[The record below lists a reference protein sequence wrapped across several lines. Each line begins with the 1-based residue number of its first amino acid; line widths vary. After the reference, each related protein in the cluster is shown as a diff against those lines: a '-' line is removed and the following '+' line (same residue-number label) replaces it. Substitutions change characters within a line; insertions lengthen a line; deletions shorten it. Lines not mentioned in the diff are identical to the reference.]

1 MDFLRPTVEI
11 LCLGSSDT
19 EREVR
24 AVLEDAESP
33 TTRKT
38 MSTLYK
44 HILDKS
50 HVDFGDIP
58 KSKGDITKYSGYSTM
73 LDVLT
78 NMKELG
84 VNEPTYKPILGYVE
98 TVTTA
103 IGILAE
109 NAKYYKT
116 AFQKDIKILMV
127 EYNTFVYTCVE
138 ATTAILY
145 QYADFMKTPSS
156 HQLKAT
162 FKNTKY
168 RADLFFL
175 DQLKEFN
182 KAGKSGQYQAYLSS
196 IIKSGQENFLIDGFA
211 VGSIAIFTAVIFTI
225 VPVTRRLIYMIQDMR
240 GRLAEDLELQ
250 AYYLELN
257 KASVQAQQ
265 GKFGVEKTK
274 KILDRQEKVRLKF
287 LRLAD
292 KLRVKSLQAQE
303 SSMRQQNAEDRTLT
317 LDSARNDVD
326 DDDITIV

>member
-196 IIKSGQENFLIDGFA
+196 IICHNSSFA
-211 VGSIAIFTAVIFTI
+211 LRTSAVF
-225 VPVTRRLIYMIQDMR
+225 
-240 GRLAEDLELQ
+240 
-250 AYYLELN
+250 
-257 KASVQAQQ
+257 
-265 GKFGVEKTK
+265 GKF
-274 KILDRQEKVRLKF
+274 
-287 LRLAD
+287 
-292 KLRVKSLQAQE
+292 
-303 SSMRQQNAEDRTLT
+303 MN
-317 LDSARNDVD
+317 
-326 DDDITIV
+326 IVSK